1 MVSTIL
7 GIICAAINIYAL
19 ICTAAIILTWFPGAK
34 FTKFGKIL
42 SSITDPYLNIF
53 SKSGKLVFGN
63 LDFSSVLALAILWLA
78 SSILG
83 RIIATG
89 RIYLGGILV
98 AIISMFWSIC
108 STFLFIFAVL
118 IFVRW
123 IVLLINHGETAYD
136 SGWNRLDSMLQK
148 TVFKIAG
155 TFSKDTVPYQKA
167 LLISWIVLAVIL
179 VFGSIIIG
187 ILTGLC
193 NRLPI

>member
-42 SSITDPYLNIF
+42 SSITDPYLNLF
-53 SKSGKLVFGN
+53 SKNGKLVFGN

-83 RIIATG
+83 RIVATG
-89 RIYLGGILV
+89 RIYLGGILG

-167 LLISWIVLAVIL
+167 LLISWIILAVIL

>member
-42 SSITDPYLNIF
+42 SSITDPYLNLF
-53 SKSGKLVFGN
+53 SKNGKLVFGN

-89 RIYLGGILV
+89 RIYLGGILG

>member
-1 MVSTIL
+1 MISTIL
-7 GIICAAINIYAL
+7 VILCTAINIYAL
-19 ICTAAIILTWFPGAK
+19 LCTAAIVMTWFPGAK

-42 SSITDPYLNIF
+42 SSITDPYLKIF
-53 SKSGKLVFGN
+53 SKNGKLVFGN

-83 RIIATG
+83 RIISTG
-89 RIYLGGILV
+89 SISLGGILA

-136 SGWNRLDSMLQK
+136 SVWNRIDAMLQK
-148 TVFKIAG
+148 TVYKIAG
-155 TFSKDTVPYQKA
+155 TFSKNTVSYQKA
-167 LLISWIVLAVIL
+167 LLISWITLAVIL
-179 VFGSIIIG
+179 VFGSIMIN
-187 ILTGLC
+187 ILASICT
-193 NRLPI
+193 RLPI

>member
-42 SSITDPYLNIF
+42 SSITDPYLNLF
-53 SKSGKLVFGN
+53 SKNGKLVFGN

-83 RIIATG
+83 RIVATG
-89 RIYLGGILV
+89 RIYLGGILG

>member
-1 MVSTIL
+1 MLSTIL
-7 GIICAAINIYAL
+7 GIICAVINIYAL
-19 ICTAAIILTWFPGAK
+19 ICTSAIILTWFPGAK

-42 SSITDPYLNIF
+42 TSITDPYLNIF

-83 RIIATG
+83 RIVATG
-89 RIYLGGILV
+89 RIYLGGILG
-98 AIISMFWSIC
+98 AIVSMVWSIC

-123 IVLLINHGETAYD
+123 IVLLINHGETNYD
-136 SGWNRLDSMLQK
+136 SGWNRLDMMLQK
-148 TVFKIAG
+148 TVYKIAG
-155 TFSKDTVPYQKA
+155 TFTKNTVPYQKA
-167 LLISWIVLAVIL
+167 LLISWITLVVISI
-179 VFGSIIIG
+179 FGSIIMN
-187 ILTGLC
+187 ILVSLC